1 MTAIK
6 SRLAQLNKHDLMHL
20 GAFTLFLIA
29 GVAHY
34 TSATVIPGFEFFFMV
49 MAISTINQIINGRD
63 SLFAFPYHPD
73 PFGHVQV
80 NNQYL
85 ILGTQRI
92 ALSNVKKV
100 ALDSKVKLGKKYYAY
115 FSLPFNPIEGK
126 TISIYFDQSSYVA
139 FKQYI
144 STSID
149 DVEFIR

>member
-1 MTAIK
+1 M
-6 SRLAQLNKHDLMHL
+6 MHNL
-20 GAFTLFLIA
+20 DDIFVLQIRSVLVNIPIHFLFLLL
-29 GVAHY
+29 
-34 TSATVIPGFEFFFMV
+34 
-49 MAISTINQIINGRD
+49 INNHLQ
-63 SLFAFPYHPD
+63 L
-73 PFGHVQV
+73 QV